1 MMSPLNGNN
10 LKESLPEAVIN
21 IFNKIYSRRF
31 DFDRQVKKYG
41 KDKLVFEQNLARVD
55 AKLNLM
61 QTLNGKV
68 WQDAIENQMKQSV
81 ETKREF
87 VQDKVRAR
95 LEKEV
100 NEQ

>member
-1 MMSPLNGNN
+1 
-10 LKESLPEAVIN
+10 
-21 IFNKIYSRRF
+21 
-31 DFDRQVKKYG
+31 
-41 KDKLVFEQNLARVD
+41 
-55 AKLNLM
+55 M

-68 WQDAIENQMKQSV
+68 WQDAIESQMKQSV

-100 NEQ
+100 NEQQIAIEDYRLKYDISQQEITVLKQTLDWVQERLDFYQKRWR